1 MNDNCLLDLGNTRYK
16 WMMLSEL
23 PDGEISK
30 AVYAETM
37 AAEMVLRDILEQG
50 DFQRLIVASVRDS
63 AFNYALSDACREAS
77 VAAPEFISIGEQ
89 PLIPLAY
96 KDFSRFGVDRY
107 LDLVGATQRYQPP
120 FIVVDAG
127 TAVTFDAVDK
137 VGAHIGG
144 CIHPGRKLLS
154 TSLLEGAD
162 RITIEHQQGP
172 TLFANSTE
180 GGINGGVERG
190 FVSAVDGILAAM
202 QSEFDSRV
210 AVILTGGDADWLHPL
225 LGTSIVMDST
235 ILFEG
240 IQEVGS
246 STSRLIVP

>member
-16 WMMLSEL
+16 WMMQSEL

-50 DFQRLIVASVRDS
+50 DFQRLIVASVRGS
-63 AFNYALSDACREAS
+63 AFNHALSDACREAS
-77 VAAPEFISIGEQ
+77 VAAPEFISVGEQ

-96 KDFSRFGVDRY
+96 KDVSRFGVDRY

-127 TAVTFDAVDK
+127 TAVTFDAVNK
-137 VGAHIGG
+137 AGAHIGG
-144 CIHPGRKLLS
+144 CIHPGRALLAR
-154 TSLLEGAD
+154 SLIEGAD
-162 RITIEHQQGP
+162 KIFNEDEKGS
-172 TLFANSTE
+172 TLFADSTE
-180 GGINGGVERG
+180 AGINGGVEHG
-190 FVSAVDGILAAM
+190 FVSAVAGILSAM
-202 QSEFDSRV
+202 QSELDVRV
-210 AVILTGGDADWLHPL
+210 TVILTGGDADWLLPS
-225 LGTSIVMDST
+225 LGASIKKDST

-240 IQEVGS
+240 IQQVGNS
-246 STSRLIVP
+246 NR